1 VSTGVGGEPVA
12 LGGEHREA
20 IGRSRWFAALPAVL
34 RHDLLRAMAARRYRA
49 GAPIFGSGEAV
60 QEWLACASGCVRLS
74 RELAGR
80 PSTLAL
86 LGPGR
91 WFGDAPLPHAPGR
104 SHDAW
109 AHEDTVV
116 LAIPR
121 ARLAAILAQH
131 PQLYEALL
139 ALQSLRMRQLLS
151 ALDDLG
157 SLPLGARLAKQ
168 LAHLVRHHGIGHSGG
183 GEMRLAIRLRQD
195 QLAEL
200 VGCSRQRVNEQLALI
215 TRQDLI
221 RREAGCLVIRD
232 PARLQQ
238 LAAG

>member
-1 VSTGVGGEPVA
+1 MRGGGEPVA
-12 LGGEHREA
+12 LRAEHREA

-34 RHDLLRAMAARRYRA
+34 RHDLLRAMAARSYRA
-49 GAPIFGSGEAV
+49 GEPIFASGDAV
-60 QEWLACASGCVRLS
+60 HEWLACASGCVRLS

-80 PSTLAL
+80 CSTLAL

-91 WFGDAPLPHAPGR
+91 WFGDAPLANTPGR

-109 AHEDTVV
+109 AHADTIV

-151 ALDDLG
+151 AMEDLG
-157 SLPLGARLAKQ
+157 RLPLGARLAK
-168 LAHLVRHHGIGHSGG
+168 HLGHLMRHHATEGGVG
-183 GEMRLAIRLRQD
+183 GEVRLAIRLRQD

-200 VGCSRQRVNEQLALI
+200 LGCSRQRVNEQLALI

-238 LAAG
+238 LAAGS

>member
-1 VSTGVGGEPVA
+1 MGAGGEPVA
-12 LGGEHREA
+12 LRAEHREA

-34 RHDLLRAMAARRYRA
+34 RHDLLRAMAARSYRA
-49 GAPIFGSGEAV
+49 GEPIFGFGDAV

-74 RELAGR
+74 RDYAGR

-91 WFGDAPLPHAPGR
+91 WFGDAPLAHAPGR

-121 ARLAAILAQH
+121 DRLAAILAQH

-139 ALQSLRMRQLLS
+139 ALQSLRMRQLF
-151 ALDDLG
+151 AAVDDLG
-157 SLPLGARLAKQ
+157 RLTLGARLAKQ
-168 LAHLVRHHGIGHSGG
+168 LAHLMRHHGTGG
-183 GEMRLAIRLRQD
+183 SAGEVRLAIRLRQD

-200 VGCSRQRVNEQLALI
+200 LGCSRQRVNEQLGVI

-232 PARLQQ
+232 PVRLRQ